1 MNHIEGLKRMIDR
14 QLEQGKQ
21 EEELKRKETASLFA
35 ERSRVHLV
43 IKGKVQ
49 GVFFRAFIEKT
60 ADELKLAGFV
70 RNKED
75 GTVEVV
81 TEGEKPALEQLI
93 TACRKGPRSAGV
105 TDIDVKW
112 EKFKGE
118 FGDFMV
124 KD

>member
-1 MNHIEGLKRMIDR
+1 MKHIEGLKRMIDR

-21 EEELKRKETASLFA
+21 EEELKREETASLFA
-35 ERSRVHLV
+35 ERSRIHLI

-70 RNKED
+70 RNKKD

-81 TEGEKPALEQLI
+81 AEGEKSALEQLI
-93 TACRKGPRSAGV
+93 DACRKGPRSAEV
-105 TDIDVKW
+105 TDIDVEW
-112 EKFKGE
+112 EVFKGE
-118 FGDFMV
+118 FGDFLV
-124 KD
+124 ED